1 MVEKISSQDQ
11 KIINILND
19 MNLYL
24 KFLEQRII
32 KLELELKTLSENFEK
47 YKKTVIE
54 EIDKLK
60 KESLSTKNLIDSL
73 NLEIEKIKLELKKK
87 ADLTEVKE
95 IKELFNLF
103 NPLKSTFVTK
113 EEVKRII
120 SELINIKKE

>member
-1 MVEKISSQDQ
+1 MVEKITSQDQ

-32 KLELELKTLSENFEK
+32 KLELELKTLNENFEK
-47 YKKTVIE
+47 YRKTVIE
-54 EIDKLK
+54 EIDKFK
-60 KESLSTKNLIDSL
+60 KENLSLKNLIDSL

-87 ADLTEVKE
+87 ADLAEVKE
-95 IKELFNLF
+95 IKELLNLF

-113 EEVKRII
+113 EEVKRIVN
-120 SELINIKKE
+120 ELINIKKE

>member
-1 MVEKISSQDQ
+1 MVERITSQDQ

-32 KLELELKTLSENFEK
+32 KLELELKTLNENFEK
-47 YKKTVIE
+47 YRKTVIE
-54 EIDKLK
+54 EIDKFK
-60 KESLSTKNLIDSL
+60 KENLFLKDLIDSL

-87 ADLTEVKE
+87 ADLAEVKE
-95 IKELFNLF
+95 IKELLNLF

-113 EEVKRII
+113 EEVKRIVN
-120 SELINIKKE
+120 ELINIKKE

>member
-32 KLELELKTLSENFEK
+32 KLELELKTLNENFEK
-47 YKKTVIE
+47 YRKTVIE

-60 KESLSTKNLIDSL
+60 KESLSLKNLIDSL

-87 ADLTEVKE
+87 ADLVEVKE

-120 SELINIKKE
+120 NELINIKKE

>member
-1 MVEKISSQDQ
+1 MVERITSQDQ

-32 KLELELKTLSENFEK
+32 KLELELKTLNENFEK
-47 YKKTVIE
+47 YRKTVIE
-54 EIDKLK
+54 EIDKFK
-60 KESLSTKNLIDSL
+60 KENLSLKNLIDSL

-87 ADLTEVKE
+87 ADLAEVKE
-95 IKELFNLF
+95 IKELLNLF

-113 EEVKRII
+113 EEVKRIVN
-120 SELINIKKE
+120 ELINIKKE

>member
-1 MVEKISSQDQ
+1 MVEKITSQDQ

-47 YKKTVIE
+47 YRKTVIE
-54 EIDKLK
+54 EIDKFK
-60 KESLSTKNLIDSL
+60 KENLSLKNLIDSL

-87 ADLTEVKE
+87 ADLAEVKE
-95 IKELFNLF
+95 IKELLNLF

-113 EEVKRII
+113 EEVKRIVN
-120 SELINIKKE
+120 ELINIKKE

>member
-1 MVEKISSQDQ
+1 MVEKITSQDQ

-32 KLELELKTLSENFEK
+32 KLELELKTLNENFEK

-54 EIDKLK
+54 EIDKFK

-103 NPLKSTFVTK
+103 SPLKSTFVTK
-113 EEVKRII
+113 EEVKRIVN
-120 SELINIKKE
+120 ELINIKKE

>member
-1 MVEKISSQDQ
+1 MVEKITSQDQ

-32 KLELELKTLSENFEK
+32 KLELELKTLNENFEK

-60 KESLSTKNLIDSL
+60 KESLSLKNLIDSL

-87 ADLTEVKE
+87 ADLAEVKE

-113 EEVKRII
+113 EEVKRIVN
-120 SELINIKKE
+120 ELINIKKE